1 MVLSERTYVNHFDVY
16 YESSAGVKN
25 LSHQV
30 LQLLELKLYSSI
42 VDYKRGFRK
51 GSGHETTTC
60 LVLMVTFLT

>member
-16 YESSAGVKN
+16 YELSAGVKN
-25 LSHQV
+25 LP
-30 LQLLELKLYSSI
+30 EFKMYSSI
-42 VDYKRGFRK
+42 VDYKRGFQK